1 MSAELSIV
9 IHRTSIQYG
18 RMLERQK
25 IALQFRNTKNT
36 DELWDVVNGIIAQ
49 SEEDLEQAG
58 LASIW
63 ERFKNLED

>member
-1 MSAELSIV
+1 M

-25 IALQFRNTKNT
+25 IALQFRNTKNL

-63 ERFKNLED
+63 ERFKNLGD